1 MIEIIGILILGYLL
15 GSIPFAL
22 LVGKWGHGI
31 DIRQHGS
38 GNLGTTN
45 TFRVLGKK
53 AGIIVLIGDLGK
65 GAVAS
70 LVPILLASELHPLFA
85 GLAAVI
91 GHIYPVFAKF
101 KGGKAVATSGG
112 MLLVTSPIL
121 FLFLLVSFLTTLRLS
136 RMVSLSSIVAASIGI
151 VVSIMIGI
159 IEQDWIVPTFFT
171 ILALFVIFKHRDNIS
186 RIRQGTESKINMFA
200 KDKKEID

>member
-31 DIRQHGS
+31 DIRQLGS

-53 AGIIVLIGDLGK
+53 AGTLVFVGDLGK

-70 LVPILLASELHPLFA
+70 LLPILLSVDLHPIFA

-91 GHIYPVFAKF
+91 GHSYPIFAKF

-112 MLLVTSPIL
+112 MLLVSSPVL
-121 FLFLLVSFLTTLRLS
+121 FLVLLLTFLLTLRLS
-136 RMVSLSSIVAASIGI
+136 RMVSLGSIVAAAVGIFVSIGI
-151 VVSIMIGI
+151 GWWT
-159 IEQDWIVPTFFT
+159 EDWVLPIFFS
-171 ILALFVIFKHRDNIS
+171 ILALFVIFKHRENIK
-186 RIRQGTESKINMFA
+186 RIRNGTESKIKMFE
-200 KDKKEID
+200 KHPTS

>member
-85 GLAAVI
+85 GIAAVI
-91 GHIYPVFAKF
+91 GHIYPIFAKF

-112 MLLVTSPIL
+112 MLLVTSPFL
-121 FLFLLVSFLTTLRLS
+121 FLILLVSFLTTLRFS

-151 VVSIMIGI
+151 VAAVSIGI
-159 IEQDWIVPTFFT
+159 VQHDWIVPTFFT
-171 ILALFVIFKHRDNIS
+171 VLALFVIFKHRDNIG
-186 RIRQGTESKINMFA
+186 RIRQGTESKIPLF
-200 KDKKEID
+200 DKEKQ

>member
-1 MIEIIGILILGYLL
+1 MIEIIGILVLGYLL

-22 LVGKWGHGI
+22 LVGKWGQGI
-31 DIRQHGS
+31 DIRQQGS

-70 LVPILLASELHPLFA
+70 LVPILMGADVHPLFA
-85 GLAAVI
+85 GLAAVV
-91 GHIYPVFAKF
+91 GHIYPIFAKF

-121 FLFLLVSFLTTLRLS
+121 FIFLLVSFLTTLRLS
-136 RMVSLSSIVAASIGI
+136 RMVSLSSIVAASVGI
-151 VVSIMIGI
+151 VVSITIGVLTN
-159 IEQDWIVPTFFT
+159 DWIVPTFFT
-171 ILALFVIFKHRDNIS
+171 VLALFVIFKHRDNIQ
-186 RIRQGTESKINMFA
+186 RIRQGTESKIPLSA
-200 KDKKEID
+200 KKSSE

>member
-91 GHIYPVFAKF
+91 GHIYPVFARF

-121 FLFLLVSFLTTLRLS
+121 FLFLLDFLFDDVTTEPD
-136 RMVSLSSIVAASIGI
+136 G
-151 VVSIMIGI
+151 
-159 IEQDWIVPTFFT
+159 FT
-171 ILALFVIFKHRDNIS
+171 QLNRCGKHRYRRLDYDRYHRAGLDRPDVLYDS
-186 RIRQGTESKINMFA
+186 CAVRHL
-200 KDKKEID
+200 

>member
-70 LVPILLASELHPLFA
+70 LAPILLASELHPLFA
-85 GLAAVI
+85 GIAAVI
-91 GHIYPVFAKF
+91 GHIYPIFAKF

-112 MLLVTSPIL
+112 MLLVTSPLL
-121 FLFLLVSFLTTLRLS
+121 FLILLVSFLTTLRFS

-151 VVSIMIGI
+151 VAAVSIGI
-159 IEQDWIVPTFFT
+159 VQHDWIVPTFFT
-171 ILALFVIFKHRDNIS
+171 VLALFVIFKHRDNIG
-186 RIRQGTESKINMFA
+186 RIRQGTESKIPLF
-200 KDKKEID
+200 DKEKQ

>member
-85 GLAAVI
+85 GIAAVI
-91 GHIYPVFAKF
+91 GHIYPIFAKF

-112 MLLVTSPIL
+112 MLLVTSPLL
-121 FLFLLVSFLTTLRLS
+121 FLILLVSFLTTLRFS

-151 VVSIMIGI
+151 VAAVSIGI
-159 IEQDWIVPTFFT
+159 VQHDWIVPTFFT
-171 ILALFVIFKHRDNIS
+171 VLALFVIFKHRDNIG
-186 RIRQGTESKINMFA
+186 RIRQGTESKIPLF
-200 KDKKEID
+200 DKEKQ

>member
-91 GHIYPVFAKF
+91 GHIYPIFAKF

-121 FLFLLVSFLTTLRLS
+121 FIILLASFLTTLRFS

-151 VVSIMIGI
+151 VAAVSIGI
-159 IEQDWIVPTFFT
+159 VQHDWIVPTFFT
-171 ILALFVIFKHRDNIS
+171 VLALFVIFKHRDNIG
-186 RIRQGTESKINMFA
+186 RIRQGTESKIPLF
-200 KDKKEID
+200 DKEKQ

>member
-85 GLAAVI
+85 GIAAVI
-91 GHIYPVFAKF
+91 GHIYPIFAKF

-121 FLFLLVSFLTTLRLS
+121 FIILLASFLTTLRFS

-151 VVSIMIGI
+151 VAAVSIGI
-159 IEQDWIVPTFFT
+159 VQHDWIVPTFFT
-171 ILALFVIFKHRDNIS
+171 VLALFVIFKHRDNIG
-186 RIRQGTESKINMFA
+186 RIRQGTESKIPLF
-200 KDKKEID
+200 DKEKQ

>member
-22 LVGKWGHGI
+22 LVGKWGYGI
-31 DIRQHGS
+31 DIREHGS

-65 GAVAS
+65 GAIAS

-121 FLFLLVSFLTTLRLS
+121 FIVLLASFLTTLRLS

-151 VVSIMIGI
+151 VAAVTIGI
-159 IEQDWIVPTFFT
+159 LQHDWIVPTFFT
-171 ILALFVIFKHRDNIS
+171 VLALFVIFKHRDNIS
-186 RIRQGTESKINMFA
+186 RIRQGTESKIPLF
-200 KDKKEID
+200 DKEKK

>member
-31 DIRQHGS
+31 DIRKLGS

-53 AGIIVLIGDLGK
+53 AGTLVFIGDLGK
-65 GAVAS
+65 GAIAS
-70 LVPILLASELHPLFA
+70 LLPILLSVDLHPIFA
-85 GLAAVI
+85 GIAAVI
-91 GHIYPVFAKF
+91 GHSYPIFAKF

-112 MLLVTSPIL
+112 MLLVASPVL
-121 FLFLLVSFLTTLRLS
+121 FLVLLLTFLLTLRLS
-136 RMVSLSSIVAASIGI
+136 RMVSLGSIVAAAVGIFVSIGI
-151 VVSIMIGI
+151 GWWT
-159 IEQDWIVPTFFT
+159 EDWILTIFFS
-171 ILALFVIFKHRDNIS
+171 ILAFFVIFKHRENIK
-186 RIRQGTESKINMFA
+186 RIRNGTESKIKMFE
-200 KDKKEID
+200 KHPTS

>member
-151 VVSIMIGI
+151 VVSITIGI

-171 ILALFVIFKHRDNIS
+171 ILALFVIFKHRENIS
-186 RIRQGTESKINMFA
+186 RIRQGTESKIGMFV
-200 KDKKEID
+200 KDKKDTD

>member
-70 LVPILLASELHPLFA
+70 LVPILLTSELHPLFA
-85 GLAAVI
+85 GIAAVI
-91 GHIYPVFAKF
+91 GHIYPIFAKF

-112 MLLVTSPIL
+112 MLLVTSPLL
-121 FLFLLVSFLTTLRLS
+121 FLILLVSFLTTLRFS

-151 VVSIMIGI
+151 VAAVSIGI
-159 IEQDWIVPTFFT
+159 VQHDWIVPTFFT
-171 ILALFVIFKHRDNIS
+171 VLALFVIFKHRDNIG
-186 RIRQGTESKINMFA
+186 RIRQGTESKIPLF
-200 KDKKEID
+200 DKEKQ

>member
-91 GHIYPVFAKF
+91 GHIYPIFAKF

-121 FLFLLVSFLTTLRLS
+121 FIILLASFLTTLRLS

-151 VVSIMIGI
+151 VAAVTIGI
-159 IEQDWIVPTFFT
+159 FQDDWIVPTFFT
-171 ILALFVIFKHRDNIS
+171 VLALFVIFKHRDNIS
-186 RIRQGTESKINMFA
+186 RIRQGTESKIPLF
-200 KDKKEID
+200 DKEKK

>member
-151 VVSIMIGI
+151 VVSITIGI

-171 ILALFVIFKHRDNIS
+171 ILALFVIFKHRENIS
-186 RIRQGTESKINMFA
+186 RIRQGTESKIGMFA
-200 KDKKEID
+200 KDKKDTD